1 LVRRRVWGAAARA
14 ERMQIDE
21 ARALGEL
28 RALLREFFVSLTW
41 NGNSAF

>member
-1 LVRRRVWGAAARA
+1 VWGAAARA
-14 ERMQIDE
+14 ERIMQIDE